1 MPNETTQLITSEKE
15 RLLQR
20 MRVKS
25 KSILFVG
32 VGIGLFIIGS
42 VLVGKPLPPA
52 WNLALVIGLAIF
64 MVAQITHTLLLAKT
78 VRRLNEAEKAGNDPA

>member
-1 MPNETTQLITSEKE
+1 MPNETAQQIATEKE

-42 VLVGKPLPPA
+42 VLVGKPLAPA
-52 WNLALVIGLAIF
+52 WNLALIIGLAIF
-64 MVAQITHTLLLAKT
+64 MVAQITHTLLLAKA
-78 VRRLNEAEKAGNDPA
+78 VRRLNDAEKTGNGPA